1 MEYVYAALL
10 LHKAGKKIDSENMEA
25 VLSAADVEADQGRI
39 KALIAALEGVDIEDA
54 LKSAA
59 MPAAPAA
66 GAGEGPTE
74 EPAEEEEEEEEEEED
89 EDEATEG
96 LGSLFG

>member
-10 LHKAGKKIDSENMEA
+10 LHKAGKEIESDNMEA
-25 VLSAADVEADQGRI
+25 VLKAADIEAEPGRI
-39 KALIAALEGVDIEDA
+39 KALIAALDGVDIDDA

-66 GAGEGPTE
+66 TAGEGPAE

-89 EDEATEG
+89 EATEG